1 MAAHQRQGKSTR
13 GTWMT
18 HSLSYLNLLHLMRCS
33 QQVSKINIDSI
44 ATNNFKKHTIEE
56 VAWESS
62 VAGQLKSLMNGDE
75 WTDSQRPGAV
85 TCVRNGWAFWMQS
98 QVRHPF

>member
-1 MAAHQRQGKSTR
+1 
-13 GTWMT
+13 MT
-18 HSLSYLNLLHLMRCS
+18 HSLSYLNLLHLMQCS

-44 ATNNFKKHTIEE
+44 VTNNFKKHTIEE

-62 VAGQLKSLMNGDE
+62 VAGQLKSLVNGNE

-85 TCVRNGWAFWMQS
+85 TCVRNGWAFWTQS

>member
-1 MAAHQRQGKSTR
+1 
-13 GTWMT
+13 
-18 HSLSYLNLLHLMRCS
+18 MRCS

-56 VAWESS
+56 VAWESY
-62 VAGQLKSLMNGDE
+62 VAGQLKSLVNGDE
-75 WTDSQRPGAV
+75 WIDSQRPGAV
-85 TCVRNGWAFWMQS
+85 TCVRNGWGFWMQS